1 MCPLRISAS
10 SAPALMT
17 TAAAGEGRKQDEQ
30 PAERCREEARLRV
43 DVKSTWRF
51 MGSYKGSFKGPFK
64 GIYRDSIRV

>member
-30 PAERCREEARLRV
+30 PAERCRAEPRLRV

-51 MGSYKGSFKGPFK
+51 MGTYKWGYK
-64 GIYRDSIRV
+64 